1 MPDHGVL
8 TCINSYGIAA
18 AWAAEMIEICVMR
31 SSDDRAHAE
40 RSRPPWDE
48 AERLAALRRYGILDT
63 PPEAEFEDIVRIAA
77 HVCEAPIA
85 VVNLIEDH
93 RQWFKAEVGL
103 GVRETPLDVSICAHA
118 ILQPGLFVVPDTTKD
133 PRFDCNPLV
142 TGEPHLRFYAGALLE
157 TPDGLPLGTVCVLD
171 YKPRGLTDEQA
182 FTLQALARQVMA
194 HLELRRSAKEAEQR
208 TAEAQRYA
216 EQHQALARASLRIT
230 AAETLNATIK
240 EVVEAA
246 REIVGSHQSVVSLT
260 RGPECS
266 QAINAVSLSD
276 KYKAYRNYAKA
287 PDGSGIYALVCET
300 NRPMRLT
307 RAELEAHPR
316 WRGFEEHIADHPPM
330 RDWLAAPLVA
340 QNGQNLGLI
349 QLSDKTDGSDFGKG
363 DEAVLVQLAQLAAS
377 AIEHAATEA
386 KRHQAEERQKLLIRE
401 LHHRVKNTLATVQ
414 AILGTTARSSKTI
427 EGFYRAFSGRI
438 ESLAKTHM
446 LLTED
451 LWQVAKLRELLETE
465 LRPYRNTGI
474 ERIRLNGPNVELPS
488 EVAVPLSMALH
499 ELTTNAARFGALSVR
514 GGRLNVTWRV
524 TSEHN
529 DVLHLEW
536 IERGGPAVEVPEREG
551 FGSRV
556 IHKILAAQTDAK
568 ISVEYQ
574 PAGLQA
580 IIDLTLHAP
589 AETISHPLRN
599 EA

>member
-1 MPDHGVL
+1 
-8 TCINSYGIAA
+8 
-18 AWAAEMIEICVMR
+18 MR
-31 SSDDRAHAE
+31 SSDDRAPAE
-40 RSRPPWDE
+40 QSRPPWDE
-48 AERLAALRRYGILDT
+48 AERLAVLRQYGILDT

-118 ILQPGLFVVPDTTKD
+118 ILQPGLFVVPDTTED
-133 PRFDCNPLV
+133 PRFNCNPLV
-142 TGEPHLRFYAGALLE
+142 TGEPYLRFYAGALLQTRE
-157 TPDGLPLGTVCVLD
+157 GLPLGTVCVLD
-171 YKPRGLTDEQA
+171 YKPRGLTEEQA
-182 FTLQALARQVMA
+182 FTLQALARQVMG
-194 HLELRRSAKEAEQR
+194 HLELRRSAREAEQR

-216 EQHQALARASLRIT
+216 EQLQALARASLRIT
-230 AAETLNATIK
+230 AAETLDATIK

-246 REIVGSHQSVVSLT
+246 REIVGAHQSVVSLT
-260 RGPECS
+260 RGPDWS
-266 QAINAVSLSD
+266 QAINAVSLSET
-276 KYKAYRNYAKA
+276 YKGYRDFAKG
-287 PDGSGIYALVCET
+287 PDGSGIYAMVCES
-300 NRPMRLT
+300 NRPVRLT
-307 RAELEAHPR
+307 QAELESHPR
-316 WRGFEEHIADHPPM
+316 WRGFGAHEADHPPM
-330 RDWLAAPLVA
+330 RGWLAAPLVA

-349 QLSDKTDGSDFGKG
+349 QLSDKTDGTDFGAG

-401 LHHRVKNTLATVQ
+401 LHHRVRNTLATVQ
-414 AILGTTARSSKTI
+414 AILGTTARSSKSI
-427 EGFYRAFSGRI
+427 EGFYRAFTGRI

-451 LWQVAKLRELLETE
+451 LWQIVKLRELLETE
-465 LRPYRNTGI
+465 LRPYQNTGV
-474 ERIRLNGPNVELPS
+474 ERIGLEGPDVELPS

-524 TSEHN
+524 TSETN
-529 DVLHLEW
+529 GVLHLDW
-536 IERGGPAVEVPEREG
+536 IERGGPVVKAPEQKG

-556 IHKILAAQTDAK
+556 IHRILAAQTNAK
-568 ISVEYQ
+568 ILMDYH
-574 PAGLQA
+574 PTGLQA
-580 IIDLTLHAP
+580 VIDLPLKAK
-589 AETISHPLRN
+589 AEVIDHPLRN